1 METPRLYHR
10 CHLSPPAGPANF
22 CVLLLKGALVCSSGR
37 LPSPETDQQH
47 ADGSRRQG
55 PRKSPEWHVAVLT
68 TQEIALF
75 LLSLSLSRSQSSLLF
90 GWGVALPGIFGKG
103 HFYND
108 ACPKM
113 PLNIPRPPRKPTE

>member
-75 LLSLSLSRSQSSLLF
+75 LLSLSLSLALNLLSF
-90 GWGVALPGIFGKG
+90 LGGGWLCRGFLEKDTFTTTHVRK
-103 HFYND
+103 
-108 ACPKM
+108 CP
-113 PLNIPRPPRKPTE
+113 